1 MNLPSNFGEENCYQS
16 LYSIEKTYY
25 MKKGIY
31 FLLLISFNVY
41 SQQVIDT
48 LQGTKQVLDEVIV
61 QSVRVKYSSPIS
73 HSNISKSE
81 MSSRNLG
88 QDLPVLLNFLPSVV
102 TTSDAGAG
110 IGYTGIRIRG
120 VSPQSTNITING
132 IPFNDPES
140 HGTYWVNLPDFVSS
154 VESLQVQRGVGTSTN
169 GSGAFGAS
177 INILTDAISE
187 SPYAQISNSVGSF
200 NTLKHTV
207 KFSSGKLN
215 DSFELSGRLSKID
228 SDGYI
233 DRAYSDLKSYFIQG
247 AYIKGNTL
255 IKALTFGGHEKT
267 YQSWY
272 GLSLDELQDNRR
284 QNPYTYENEID
295 NYKQDH
301 YQLHWNQKLNEKWS
315 TNLGLNYTYGRG
327 YFEQYREADSVD
339 TYGGIVDSD
348 TDQNGNLTGTTD
360 LIRRR
365 WLDNNFYVLNA
376 STNYNSSKLNLMF
389 NTSYSTYSGDHFGE
403 VIWARNFSKSSS
415 IRDRYYDGNGKKTDF
430 SLFAKGSLILNNA
443 FEFYADFQLRNIN
456 YKTTGYTSDLVNMLL
471 DESYSFFNPKFGLS
485 YKLSSQSMVYGSY
498 SRANREPSRSD
509 FESNENIKPEQLND
523 FEIGWRF
530 RKDGLRLNINT
541 YYMLYNE
548 QLVLTGELDDVGS
561 PIRTNSGSSYRMGIE
576 AEARIKLSEFFLMN
590 TNITLSSNKN
600 KQTLSKFDGKIVDFG
615 KTNISFSP
623 DVIASNTIVFSP
635 KDNLDISF
643 LSKYVGKQYMGN
655 IDAVNSILDSYFVN
669 DLNLNYKIN
678 PNKTFKEIIISGL
691 INNILD
697 KEYVSNGY
705 YYTYDDTWSVPGQTK
720 TMDGA
725 GYYPQATR
733 NFLIGI
739 TLKF

>member
-1 MNLPSNFGEENCYQS
+1 
-16 LYSIEKTYY
+16 

-576 AEARIKLSEFFLMN
+576 AEAKIKLSEFFLMN
-590 TNITLSSNKN
+590 TNVTLSSNKN

>member
-1 MNLPSNFGEENCYQS
+1 
-16 LYSIEKTYY
+16 
-25 MKKGIY
+25 MKNIIY
-31 FLLLISFNVY
+31 FLSLLIAFNQY
-41 SQQVIDT
+41 SQDQINDT
-48 LQGTKQVLDEVIV
+48 IQGTKQNLDEVIV
-61 QSVRVKYSSPIS
+61 KSIRVKYSSPIT

-81 MSSRNLG
+81 LSSKNLG
-88 QDLPVLLNFLPSVV
+88 QDLPVLLSFLPSTV

-120 VSPQSTNITING
+120 VSAQSTNITING

-140 HGTYWVNLPDFVSS
+140 HGTYWVNLPDFTSS
-154 VESLQVQRGVGTSTN
+154 VENLQVQRGVGTSTN

-177 INILTDAISE
+177 INILTDAISKNPFAE
-187 SPYAQISNSVGSF
+187 ISNSVGSY

-207 KFSSGKLN
+207 KFSTGQLN

-247 AYIKGNTL
+247 TYNKGNTL

-267 YQSWY
+267 YQSWD
-272 GLSLDELQDNRR
+272 GVSNDQLLENRR
-284 QNPYTYENEID
+284 QNPLTYENEID

-376 STNYNSSKLNLMF
+376 STNYNSSNLNLMF

-443 FEFYADFQLRNIN
+443 FEFYADFQLRNVN

-590 TNITLSSNKN
+590 TNVTLSSNKN

-623 DVIASNTIVFSP
+623 DFIASNTIVFSP

-655 IDAVNSILDSYFVN
+655 IDADNSILDSYFVN
-669 DLNLNYKIN
+669 DLNFNYKIN

>member
-1 MNLPSNFGEENCYQS
+1 
-16 LYSIEKTYY
+16 

-31 FLLLISFNVY
+31 FLLLISFNIY
-41 SQQVIDT
+41 SQQIIDS

-140 HGTYWVNLPDFVSS
+140 HGTFWVNLPDFTSS
-154 VESLQVQRGVGTSTN
+154 IESLQVQRGVGTSTN

-177 INILTDAISE
+177 INILTDAISKN
-187 SPYAQISNSVGSF
+187 PYAEISNSIGSY

-207 KFSSGKLN
+207 KFSTGQLN

-247 AYIKGNTL
+247 TYNKGNTL

-267 YQSWY
+267 YQSWD
-272 GLSLDELQDNRR
+272 GVSNDQLLENRR
-284 QNPYTYENEID
+284 QNPLTYENEID

-485 YKLSSQSMVYGSY
+485 YKLSPQSMVYGSY

-530 RKDGLRLNINT
+530 RKDGLSLNINT

-590 TNITLSSNKN
+590 TNVTLSSNKN
-600 KQTLSKFDGKIVDFG
+600 KQTLSKFDGKIVDYG

-623 DVIASNTIVFSP
+623 DFIASNTIVFSP

-655 IDAVNSILDSYFVN
+655 IDADNSILDSYFVN

>member
-1 MNLPSNFGEENCYQS
+1 
-16 LYSIEKTYY
+16 

-140 HGTYWVNLPDFVSS
+140 HGTYWVNLPDFISS

-272 GLSLDELQDNRR
+272 GLSWDELQDNRR

-443 FEFYADFQLRNIN
+443 FEFYADFQLRNVN

-576 AEARIKLSEFFLMN
+576 AEAKIKLSEFFLMN
-590 TNITLSSNKN
+590 TNVTLSSNKN

>member
-1 MNLPSNFGEENCYQS
+1 
-16 LYSIEKTYY
+16 

-31 FLLLISFNVY
+31 FLLLISFNIY
-41 SQQVIDT
+41 SQQIIDS

-140 HGTYWVNLPDFVSS
+140 HGTFWVNLPDFTSS
-154 VESLQVQRGVGTSTN
+154 IESLQVQRGVGTSTN

-177 INILTDAISE
+177 INILTDAISKN
-187 SPYAQISNSVGSF
+187 PYAEISNSIGSY

-207 KFSSGKLN
+207 KFSTGQLN

-267 YQSWY
+267 YQSWD
-272 GLSLDELQDNRR
+272 GVSNDQLLENRR
-284 QNPYTYENEID
+284 QNPLTYENEID

-403 VIWARNFSKSSS
+403 VIWARNFSKGSS
-415 IRDRYYDGNGKKTDF
+415 IRDRYYNGNGKKTDF

-443 FEFYADFQLRNIN
+443 FEFYADFQLRNVN

-590 TNITLSSNKN
+590 TNVTLSSNKN

-623 DVIASNTIVFSP
+623 DFIASNTIVFSP

-655 IDAVNSILDSYFVN
+655 IDADNSILDSYFVN

>member
-1 MNLPSNFGEENCYQS
+1 
-16 LYSIEKTYY
+16 

-140 HGTYWVNLPDFVSS
+140 HGTFWVNLPDFTSS
-154 VESLQVQRGVGTSTN
+154 IESLQVQRGVGTSTN

-177 INILTDAISE
+177 INILTDAISKN
-187 SPYAQISNSVGSF
+187 PYAEISNSIGSY

-207 KFSSGKLN
+207 KFSTGQLN

-267 YQSWY
+267 YQSWD
-272 GLSLDELQDNRR
+272 GVSNDQLLENRR
-284 QNPYTYENEID
+284 QNPLTYENEID

-443 FEFYADFQLRNIN
+443 FEFYADFQLRNVN

-590 TNITLSSNKN
+590 TNVTLSSNKN

-623 DVIASNTIVFSP
+623 DFIASNTIVFSP

-655 IDAVNSILDSYFVN
+655 IDADNSILDSYFVN